1 MKVRSLGTDDLR
13 KVCKTLVETD
23 GDVIV
28 TAQTHGL
35 PPEFVKKIKKGEYL
49 PSVTSSFFSPD
60 RWRDPAPGCTEPDP
74 VKLTID
80 KEPQEEKEM
89 PLSTT
94 ETKINRRKG
103 TPEATVRRICER
115 LCEGTHLNKEIA
127 SEVGIS
133 ENVVSLIKIKKR
145 YTDISDEYFKYVN
158 DHQYKVLKTGQI
170 IDINARSLALMKTN
184 PLTNVEKKT
193 NSNVQSVPTVEVKKT
208 ETKTTVSAT
217 VVTSDENDIIT
228 EIINLATKVVGSKK
242 ISELPEHMQVKV
254 LEAIR
259 SDIENMSLKEIKEL
273 CNV

>member
-1 MKVRSLGTDDLR
+1 MKGRYIMKVRSLSTDDLR

-23 GDVIV
+23 GDVIA

-60 RWRDPAPGCTEPDP
+60 RWRDPVPGCTEPDP
-74 VKLTID
+74 VQLTID
-80 KEPQEEKEM
+80 EEPKEEKEM
-89 PLSTT
+89 SVEPT
-94 ETKINRRKG
+94 TKINRRQG
-103 TPEATVRRICER
+103 TPEATIRRICER
-115 LCEGTHLNKEIA
+115 LCEGTYLNKEIA
-127 SEVGIS
+127 KEVGIS

-145 YTDISDEYFKYVN
+145 YTDISDEYFKYIN
-158 DHQYKVLKTGQI
+158 DHQYKVLKTGKI
-170 IDINARSLALMKTN
+170 VDINARSLALMKTT
-184 PLTNVEKKT
+184 PLT
-193 NSNVQSVPTVEVKKT
+193 TVEVKKN

-217 VVTSDENDIIT
+217 VKTSDENDIIQ

>member
-1 MKVRSLGTDDLR
+1 MKVRSLSTDDLR

-60 RWRDPAPGCTEPDP
+60 RWRDPVPGCTEPDP
-74 VKLTID
+74 VQLTID
-80 KEPQEEKEM
+80 EEPKEEKEM
-89 PLSTT
+89 SVP
-94 ETKINRRKG
+94 TKINRRQG
-103 TPEATVRRICER
+103 TPEETVRRICER

-127 SEVGIS
+127 KEVGVS

-145 YTDISDEYFKYVN
+145 YTDISDKYFTYIN
-158 DHQYKVLKTGQI
+158 DHQYKVLKTGKI
-170 IDINARSLALMKTN
+170 VDINARSLALMK
-184 PLTNVEKKT
+184 KT
-193 NSNVQSVPTVEVKKT
+193 PPITVEVKKN

-217 VVTSDENDIIT
+217 VKTSDENDIIQ

-242 ISELPEHMQVKV
+242 ISELPEHIQTKV
-254 LEAIR
+254 LEVIK

-273 CNV
+273 CQ

>member
-1 MKVRSLGTDDLR
+1 MKVRSLSTDDLR
-13 KVCKTLVETD
+13 KVCKTLVETN
-23 GDVIV
+23 GDVII

-60 RWRDPAPGCTEPDP
+60 RWRDPVPGCTEPDP
-74 VKLTID
+74 VQLTID
-80 KEPQEEKEM
+80 EPKEEKEM
-89 PLSTT
+89 SVEPTT
-94 ETKINRRKG
+94 TKISRRQG

-158 DHQYKVLKTGQI
+158 DHQYKVLKTGKI
-170 IDINARSLALMKTN
+170 VDINARSLALMKTA
-184 PLTNVEKKT
+184 PMTNAEKKAKV
-193 NSNVQSVPTVEVKKT
+193 NALPVPTTT
-208 ETKTTVSAT
+208 ETISLTVE
-217 VVTSDENDIIT
+217 TSNENDIIT

-254 LEAIR
+254 LKAIR